1 MTELRDELAY
11 EAKRLIIDATYSSRG
26 HFVQASNWQRWGV
39 ILGLP
44 LAILSGL
51 SAAGAA
57 VTAIFTNF
65 RALTAALA
73 LTSAVLTSVRGFL
86 RPEESAEAH
95 GVKAARYLGIRNDAQ
110 FFLRVDL
117 KSDVDDAALT
127 KSLRAL
133 RKTYNDLTLVSPHV
147 VSTSAY
153 QQAKKSIEQGE
164 ASYENDPLWAD
175 LDK

>member
-1 MTELRDELAY
+1 MTELRDQLAY

-26 HFVQASNWQRWGV
+26 HFAQASKWQRWAV

-44 LAILSGL
+44 LAIVSGL
-51 SAAGAA
+51 SAAAAA
-57 VTAIFTNF
+57 VTALFTNF

-95 GVKAARYLGIRNDAQ
+95 GVKAARYLGIRNDAH

-117 KSDVDDAALT
+117 KSDADDPALT

-133 RKTYNDLTLVSPHV
+133 RKTYNDLTLVPPHV

-153 QQAKKSIEQGE
+153 QEAKNSIEKGE
-164 ASYENDPLWAD
+164 ASYENDPLWPD